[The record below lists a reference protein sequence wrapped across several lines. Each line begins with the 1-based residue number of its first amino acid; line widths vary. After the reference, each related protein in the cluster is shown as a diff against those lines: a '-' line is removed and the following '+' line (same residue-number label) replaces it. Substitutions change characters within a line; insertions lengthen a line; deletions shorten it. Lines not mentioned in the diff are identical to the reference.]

1 MNFSQALKNLT
12 DLGFNPYPPAPRIRI
27 PNAKDALLAG
37 IQHFTGDRAKWLPAY
52 DQIADWLT
60 DNHNKGLLCVGEC
73 GLGKTLICCNVLPVL
88 IHHYCHKIVSVYDAT
103 ALAARHTEAMH
114 DKLLVLDDI
123 GTEPPESIIYGERHI
138 YFNELVD
145 EAEKRG
151 NLLIITSNL
160 RTKAK
165 PDQPSIEDTYGLR
178 TLDRLNAICTTVT
191 FRGKSLRT

>member
-1 MNFSQALKNLT
+1 MNFSQALKQLT
-12 DLGFNPYPPAPRIRI
+12 DLGFNPYPPAPSIRI
-27 PNAKDALLAG
+27 PNAKEALLAG
-37 IQHFTGDRAKWLPAY
+37 IQYFTGNRAKWLPAY
-52 DQIADWLT
+52 DDIADWLT
-60 DNHNKGLLCVGEC
+60 DNHGKGLLCVGEC

-103 ALAARHTEAMH
+103 ALATRHNEAMH

-160 RTKAK
+160 RTKSK
-165 PDQPSIEDTYGLR
+165 EGFQSIEDTYGLR
-178 TLDRLNAICTTVT
+178 TLDRLNAITRTVT
-191 FRGKSLRT
+191 FRGKSLR

>member
-1 MNFSQALKNLT
+1 MDFSKALQALT
-12 DLGFNPYPPAPRIRI
+12 ASGFNPYPPAPHIRI

-37 IQHFTGDRAKWLPAY
+37 IQHFTGEHAKWLPAY

-60 DNHNKGLLCVGEC
+60 DNHGKGLLCVGEC
-73 GLGKTLICCNVLPVL
+73 GLGKTLICCNILPVI
-88 IHHYCHKIVSVYDAT
+88 IHHYCRKIVTVYDAT
-103 ALAARHTEAMH
+103 SLATRHSEAMH
-114 DKLLVLDDI
+114 DKLLTIDDV
-123 GTEPPESIIYGERHI
+123 GAEPPESIIYGERHI

-160 RTKAK
+160 RTRSKSGF
-165 PDQPSIEDTYGLR
+165 QSIEETYGLR

-191 FRGKSLRT
+191 FRGKSLRQ